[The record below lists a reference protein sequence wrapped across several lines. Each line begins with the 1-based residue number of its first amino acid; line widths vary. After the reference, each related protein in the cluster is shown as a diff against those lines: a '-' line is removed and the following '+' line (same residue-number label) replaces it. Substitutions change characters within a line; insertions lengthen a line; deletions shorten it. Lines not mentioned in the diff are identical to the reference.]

1 VRILVAGVGNVLCS
15 DDGFGSEVAARLLA
29 RPDDVPAGVEVV
41 DVGIRGVHLAYQ
53 LLDGYDVLLI
63 VDTTHRDG
71 PPGTLYLLEHDL
83 TVGTGADPDPH
94 GMSPDA
100 VLALLDP
107 LTRDTATGRGARDVV
122 GRVLVLGCEPADLE
136 PGMGL
141 STPVRAAVDE
151 AVTAVGRVL
160 DRLLAGGDLVAR
172 EDVADEMEEVP

>member
-29 RPDDVPAGVEVV
+29 RPDDVPADVEVL
-41 DVGIRGVHLAYQ
+41 DVGIRGLHLAHH

-71 PPGTLYLLEHDL
+71 PPGELYLLEHHLGDTVPGDL
-83 TVGTGADPDPH
+83 DPH

-100 VLALLDP
+100 VLGLLDG
-107 LTRDTATGRGARDVV
+107 LARDTGAGQGAADVV

-136 PGMGL
+136 PGIGL
-141 STPVRAAVDE
+141 SAPVAAAVDE
-151 AVTAVGRVL
+151 ALAVVGRVVE
-160 DRLLAGGDLVAR
+160 RLLEHGDFGVTER
-172 EDVADEMEEVP
+172 EGVSG